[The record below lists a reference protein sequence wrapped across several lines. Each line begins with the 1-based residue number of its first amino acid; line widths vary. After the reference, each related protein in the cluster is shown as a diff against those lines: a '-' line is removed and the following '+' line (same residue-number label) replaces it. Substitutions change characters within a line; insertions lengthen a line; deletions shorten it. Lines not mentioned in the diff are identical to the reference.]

1 VGRRSRWLLLGSI
14 VTLVVAMVALVLVRS
29 DDDEPAATTTT
40 TTSMPSSSSSTTAR
54 PSTTSSTAP
63 STTSSVTTQPPTT
76 SPPPTTVPPWTGV
89 ATTVRQGPTSRPVVA
104 LTFDAGSDLGYAS
117 AILDTLAANGIRAS
131 FGLTGEWTM
140 EHAEVVARMAREGHQ
155 LVNHT
160 WSHPSF
166 TGFSTGTAPLPTGER
181 LIELARAEA
190 AIVDASSVAAKPWFR
205 PPFGDIDQSV
215 LVDVGSV
222 GYRYVAMWTVDS
234 LGWKGLSAAEITA
247 RCLDRAESGAI
258 YLFHVGSASADHAA
272 LQAIIDGLRAQGYD
286 FATLAELIG
295 V

>member
-1 VGRRSRWLLLGSI
+1 MRRRSRWLLLGSI
-14 VTLVVAMVALVLVRS
+14 ATLVVAMTALVVVRS
-29 DDDEPAATTTT
+29 DDGAPAATTTT
-40 TTSMPSSSSSTTAR
+40 TSAPSSSSTTR
-54 PSTTSSTAP
+54 PSTTSSGPTSTGPSVTTHP
-63 STTSSVTTQPPTT
+63 STTMPTT
-76 SPPPTTVPPWTGV
+76 IPPWTGV
-89 ATTVRQGPTSRPVVA
+89 AEVVRQGPTSRPVVA
-104 LTFDAGSDLGYAS
+104 LTFDAGSDVGYAS

-131 FGLTGEWTM
+131 FGLTGEWTV
-140 EHAEVVARMAREGHQ
+140 EHPELVARMAREGHQ

-190 AIVDASSVAAKPWFR
+190 AVVDASGVAAKPWFR
-205 PPFGDIDQSV
+205 PPYGDVDQSV

-234 LGWKGLSAAEITA
+234 LGWKGLTADEITA
-247 RCLDRAESGAI
+247 RCLDGAEPGAI

-272 LQAIIDGLRAQGYD
+272 LQAIIDGLRARGYG
-286 FATLAELIG
+286 FATLAGLIG
-295 V
+295 A